1 MIWLDSVKGWKKV
14 EWAEKFQQCELL
26 QVQQRSWYVEEEEVE
41 LNRSKKVVEEAEEE
55 VELNKLVKVVE
66 SELNRSVF
74 RRC

>member
-1 MIWLDSVKGWKKV
+1 MAG
-14 EWAEKFQQCELL
+14 QCPA
-26 QVQQRSWYVEEEEVE
+26 VSCCRCSWYVEEEQVV